1 MDYDVAVVGAGP
13 GGSSTA
19 AALAGR
25 GLKVALIDR
34 SDFPRDKVCG
44 GAVSP
49 RALSSLDEMG
59 LLSRVENA
67 GFRKI
72 RGVRVSS
79 PNGMDVLGDAPT
91 GTPFRNYGY
100 TVLRS
105 DFDEIVRL
113 HALDKGATFIG
124 GAPVID
130 LVRTDGAVSGVV
142 LRQNGRTEVT
152 ARAVVG
158 ADGPGSNVA
167 KLTDLY
173 SRDPGN
179 LGVAS
184 RAVFRNVH
192 DIEDYVEFHFDRSVL
207 PGYAWIFP
215 LADGHVNIGLG
226 GLAERF
232 KKDGSDVFHLL
243 DVFMRKNK
251 WAKDR
256 LVDAE
261 VVLKPQGWVLPMGG
275 KVKRSVGDG
284 VVLVGDSAHH
294 INPLTGEGIEYSMEA
309 GRMAADVLVR
319 AIEADDTS
327 EKRLEEYETR
337 WRDSFTS
344 DFENSIRI
352 RNMLQGQALFNLLV
366 RRARKKKVLAD
377 TLAGLIANMLPKEE
391 LNSRS
396 KWLRRLL

>member
-1 MDYDVAVVGAGP
+1 MDFDVAVVGAGP

-19 AALAGR
+19 AALAEK

-49 RALSSLDEMG
+49 RALSSLEEMG
-59 LLSRVENA
+59 LLSKVAGA

-79 PNGMDVLGDAPT
+79 PNGMDVLGDAPI
-91 GTPFRNYGY
+91 GTPYRNYGY

-105 DFDEIVRL
+105 EFDEIVRL
-113 HALDKGATFIG
+113 NAIDKGATFIG

-130 LVRTDGAVSGVV
+130 LVRRGGTVSGVV
-142 LRQNGRTEVT
+142 LRQNGQTEVT
-152 ARAVVG
+152 CKAVVG
-158 ADGPGSNVA
+158 ADGPGSVVA

-173 SRDPGN
+173 SRDPDN

-184 RAVFRNVH
+184 RAVFKNVH

-215 LADGHVNIGLG
+215 LGDGHVNIGLG
-226 GLAERF
+226 GLVERF
-232 KKDGSDVFHLL
+232 KHDGSDVFHLL

-251 WAKDR
+251 WASER
-256 LVDAE
+256 LADAE
-261 VVLKPQGWVLPMGG
+261 VVLKPQGWVLPLGG
-275 KVKRSVGDG
+275 RVARSVTDG
-284 VVLVGDSAHH
+284 VLLVGDSAHH

-309 GRMAADVLVR
+309 GRMAADVLV
-319 AIEADDTS
+319 ATIEADDLS
-327 EKRLEEYETR
+327 EGALEEYETR
-337 WRDSFTS
+337 WRKAFTS

-352 RNMLQGQALFNLLV
+352 RNMLQSQSLFNLLV
-366 RRARKKKVLAD
+366 RRAKKKKVLAD
-377 TLAGLIANMLPKEE
+377 TLAGLIANMLPKED
-391 LNSRS
+391 LNSRF
-396 KWLRRLL
+396 KWFRRIL